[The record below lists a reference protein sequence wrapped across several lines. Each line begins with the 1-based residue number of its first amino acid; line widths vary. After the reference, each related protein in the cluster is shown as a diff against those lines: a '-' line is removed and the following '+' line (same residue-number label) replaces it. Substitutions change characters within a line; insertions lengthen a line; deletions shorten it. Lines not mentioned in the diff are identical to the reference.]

1 MPEKS
6 EKNTNKVWHA
16 EDVSQVMK
24 ELGTSEQGLNDDQVK
39 ERYER
44 FGPNHLPEPPR
55 QSPIMRLLRQF
66 HNVLIYVLLISAIIT
81 GTMGH
86 VIDTVV
92 ILAVVIA
99 NAVIGFI
106 QEGKAERAMDAI
118 GKMLAPEA
126 IVLRNGEKHSIRA
139 EELVPG
145 DIVFIKSGDRVS
157 ADIRLLETNGLMIQE
172 SILTGESVP
181 VEKNTDPLDQSAMLG
196 DRNCMAY
203 NSTLATR
210 GQGMGVVVATGKE
223 TEIGHIGGMLAEIE
237 TLNTPLLAQIAT
249 FSKWLTAVILL
260 LSGIL
265 LAYGYFAQQHDFALI
280 FMAVVSLAVAA
291 IPEGL
296 PAVLT
301 ITLAIGVQA
310 MARRHAIVRRLPA
323 IETIGCVSVICTDKT
338 GTLTHNEMMVST
350 LLTSENEYDVTGAG
364 YVPEG
369 QIRLENH
376 PVNIIQSP
384 LLGNLINAAILCNDS
399 SLIHKNYEWI
409 VNGDPM
415 EGALLVLSHKAGV
428 LAETVNEQWR
438 RTDTI
443 PFDSQH
449 RFMATLH
456 HDHEGHARI
465 LVKGA
470 PEHVI
475 EMCNQQMNAD
485 NQPGPLEKSYW
496 NKKIETIANQGQR
509 VLAVAMRSTSLQQ
522 SSLTFGEVEGELVLI
537 GIIGLIDPPRKDAIE
552 AVAVCRSAGIR
563 VKMITGDHTV
573 TAKAIGRQVGLENS
587 DQVLTGLD
595 LDKLDDKQ
603 LIEVVDKIDIFA
615 RASPA
620 HKLRLVIALQNIG
633 EVVAMT
639 GDGVNDAPALKR
651 ADVGIAM
658 GKKGSEA
665 AKEASELVL
674 ANDDFASI
682 MLAVREG
689 RTVYNNVVKVIGW
702 TLPTNAG
709 ETATITLALLAG
721 MNLPVTPVQIL
732 WINLITVTTLGIAMA
747 FEPPEAGTMQR
758 PPRPRKQALLS
769 GHIIRQIFLVS
780 VIFLLFVFGIFLYA
794 TEQGYPIE
802 LARTMAMNTIVMM
815 EIFYLFVVKNINR
828 VKFNRDFAKATSTMW
843 WTVSII
849 VLAQI
854 AITYLPV
861 MQEIFDTQSIAIS
874 DGLLILS
881 AGILL
886 FIITELEKQI
896 RARFL
901 TSSNK

>member
-1 MPEKS
+1 MAGES
-6 EKNTNKVWHA
+6 DNNTIENWHA
-16 EDVSQVMK
+16 RDVSQVMK
-24 ELGTSEQGLNDDQVK
+24 DLGTTEAGLNDDQVK

-55 QSPIMRLLRQF
+55 QSPIIRLLRQF
-66 HNVLIYVLLISAIIT
+66 NNVLIYVLLASASIT
-81 GTMGH
+81 GILGH

-106 QEGKAERAMDAI
+106 QEGKAERAMDVI
-118 GKMLAPEA
+118 RKMLAPEA
-126 IVLRNGEKHSIRA
+126 IVLRNGERHSIRA

-145 DIVFIKSGDRVS
+145 DIVFLKSGDRVS
-157 ADIRLLETNGLMIQE
+157 ADIRLSNTNGLMIQE

-181 VEKNTDPLDQSAMLG
+181 VEKNTDTLDKSAMLG
-196 DRNCMAY
+196 DRKCMGY
-203 NSTLATR
+203 SGTLVTR
-210 GQGMGVVVATGKE
+210 GQGTGVVVATGEK

-237 TLNTPLLAQIAT
+237 TLTTPLLTQIAT
-249 FSKWLTAVILL
+249 FSKWLTAIILL
-260 LSGIL
+260 LSGLL
-265 LAYGYFAQQHDFALI
+265 LAYGYLAKQHDFALI
-280 FMAVVSLAVAA
+280 FMAVVGLAVAA

-301 ITLAIGVQA
+301 ITLAIGVQS

-350 LLTSENEYDVTGAG
+350 IVTADSEYEVTGSG
-364 YVPEG
+364 YIPEG
-369 QIRLENH
+369 QIRLGND
-376 PVNIIQSP
+376 PINTMQLPI
-384 LLGNLINAAILCNDS
+384 LDNLINSAILCNDS
-399 SLIHKNYEWI
+399 SLIHKNHEWI

-415 EGALLVLSHKAGV
+415 EGALLVLAHKAGV
-428 LAETVNEQWR
+428 LAEAVNEEWR

-449 RFMATLH
+449 SFMATLH
-456 HDHEGHARI
+456 HNHAGHARI

-470 PEHVI
+470 PEKII
-475 EMCNQQMNAD
+475 EMCKQQLGAD
-485 NQPGPLEKSYW
+485 NQPGQLEKSYW
-496 NKKIETIANQGQR
+496 HKKIETIASRGQR
-509 VLAVAMRSTSLQQ
+509 VLGIAMRAASLQQ
-522 SSLTFGEVEGELVLI
+522 STLTFSDVEGELVLI

-552 AVAVCRSAGIR
+552 AVTECRSAGIH
-563 VKMITGDHTV
+563 VKMITGDHTI
-573 TAKAIGRQVGLENS
+573 TAKAIGHQIGLENS
-587 DQVLTGLD
+587 EQVLTGLD

-603 LIEVVDKIDIFA
+603 LIEAVHKIDIFA
-615 RASPA
+615 RTSPA

-682 MLAVREG
+682 VSAVREG

-747 FEPPEAGTMQR
+747 FEPAEKRIMQR

-769 GHIIRQIFLVS
+769 GHIVRQVILVS
-780 VIFLLFVFGIFLYA
+780 VVFLLFVFGIFLFA

-815 EIFYLFVVKNINR
+815 EIFYLFFVKNMNR
-828 VKFNRDFAKATSTMW
+828 VKFSRDFIKTTSTMW
-843 WTVSII
+843 WTVCII
-849 VLAQI
+849 ILAQI
-854 AITYLPV
+854 AITYLPA
-861 MQEIFDTQSIAIS
+861 MQKVFDTQSIS
-874 DGLLILS
+874 FNDGLLILS

-886 FIITELEKQI
+886 FIITESEKQI
-896 RARFL
+896 RARFF
-901 TSSNK
+901 TSNNQ